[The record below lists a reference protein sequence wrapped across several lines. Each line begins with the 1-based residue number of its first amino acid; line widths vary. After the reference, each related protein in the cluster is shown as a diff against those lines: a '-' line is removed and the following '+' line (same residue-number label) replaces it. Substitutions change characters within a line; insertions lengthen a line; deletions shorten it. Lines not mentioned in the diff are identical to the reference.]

1 MENIDFSVKI
11 ALPHDIKIGQ
21 EVKTDFY
28 EKFEEKYETR
38 MLVGTIKD
46 ICIIY
51 SLHDAKVETSI
62 FVEAKY
68 NDKKLTAHRKPSEVI
83 F

>member
-1 MENIDFSVKI
+1 MENIDLSVKI
-11 ALPHDIKIGQ
+11 ALPHDIRIGQ
-21 EVKTDFY
+21 EVKTAFY

-46 ICIIY
+46 IRVEY
-51 SLHDAKVETSI
+51 SLLNATVETFI
-62 FVEAKY
+62 FVETKY
-68 NDKKLTAHRKPSEVI
+68 NDKTLTGHRKPSEVI